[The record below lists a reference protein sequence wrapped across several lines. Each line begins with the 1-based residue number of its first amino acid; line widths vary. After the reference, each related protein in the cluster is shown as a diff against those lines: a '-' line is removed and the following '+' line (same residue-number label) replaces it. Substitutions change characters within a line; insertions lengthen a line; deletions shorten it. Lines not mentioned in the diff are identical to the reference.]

1 MTGERAFESA
11 RNDAA
16 MAKSTTLAD
25 ARDQVATRQVIA
37 APRGSRTE
45 QAATRS
51 ASGRIF
57 AKRDGIWTDAS
68 HHDSLKVTTIA
79 PFSPAWFALAKAR
92 PALAEALG
100 LDAPVILAGRRVS
113 VKVAEGGL
121 ITWSAGALD
130 RFLTEF
136 DGR

>member
-16 MAKSTTLAD
+16 MAKSTTLAE
-25 ARDQVATRQVIA
+25 ARDQVATRQLIGGVE
-37 APRGSRTE
+37 GRTE
-45 QAATRS
+45 SVATRRLG
-51 ASGRIF
+51 GRIF
-57 AKRDGIWTDAS
+57 AKRAGVWTDVN
-68 HHDSLKVTTIA
+68 HQDSLKVTTIA

-100 LDAPVILAGRRVS
+100 LDAPVILAGRRAS

-121 ITWSAGALD
+121 TTWSAGALD